1 MALCSD
7 VQRHGDSHGATDY
20 GGNDSAMADAVEH
33 KGWLQKQ
40 GHVNKDFK
48 RRYFVLKGAKLS
60 YYEDVAGY
68 NRNKS
73 KGSVTVT
80 RVGHLK
86 TPNDAIG
93 PETVPLAFRFDTAEK
108 KPFTVYADD
117 LKAKHGWLVA
127 LVRATR
133 EASKEAKPI
142 EELYQE
148 EVAGGE
154 GAWECLSKGLALA
167 RKGEKAAAR
176 AEFEATLVRS
186 DYVEAMTRL
195 EPCCLCTLYELGKAL
210 CDAGEYSEALKRFTS
225 ALLMAPPEAAQQL
238 RLQSAWCMWR
248 LGRSDEA
255 QQLYWQVL
263 DDDALCWQALL
274 DRSRMHLALGSW
286 ASALVDLQLVIGLGQ
301 QSAEVYND
309 RGVCSYETGAFDR
322 ALEDFN
328 QAIELN
334 PSYAQAYTNRG
345 NCLRKQAKTA
355 QAADDYTKAI
365 ELDPKNPKSYNNRGA
380 LHLKTGK
387 YADALSDFSEAV
399 RLDPKYE
406 VAVRNQQIAQ
416 QRVADVEV
424 GVNARRDSIA
434 KRASQAAGGN
444 RDSVAASSAKSG

>member
-1 MALCSD
+1 M
-7 VQRHGDSHGATDY
+7 
-20 GGNDSAMADAVEH
+20 
-33 KGWLQKQ
+33 
-40 GHVNKDFK
+40 
-48 RRYFVLKGAKLS
+48 
-60 YYEDVAGY
+60 
-68 NRNKS
+68 
-73 KGSVTVT
+73 
-80 RVGHLK
+80 
-86 TPNDAIG
+86 
-93 PETVPLAFRFDTAEK
+93 
-108 KPFTVYADD
+108 
-117 LKAKHGWLVA
+117 
-127 LVRATR
+127 
-133 EASKEAKPI
+133 
-142 EELYQE
+142 
-148 EVAGGE
+148 
-154 GAWECLSKGLALA
+154 
-167 RKGEKAAAR
+167 
-176 AEFEATLVRS
+176 RS

-195 EPCCLCTLYELGKAL
+195 EPCCLCALYELGKAL

-334 PSYAQAYTNRG
+334 RTTRRRTPTAATACASRRGGAGGRLHQGDRARPEEPEELQQPRRAAPQA
-345 NCLRKQAKTA
+345 
-355 QAADDYTKAI
+355 
-365 ELDPKNPKSYNNRGA
+365 
-380 LHLKTGK
+380 GK

-416 QRVADVEV
+416 RRVADVESASAGATRSRSVLRRPPAGTATGGGVV
-424 GVNARRDSIA
+424 GQERLSGRGRRPE
-434 KRASQAAGGN
+434 
-444 RDSVAASSAKSG
+444 VAASTWADYTRGYNTRQAIHLTSPHRLLSHSSLSLSLTPSDAAVSQNAAHIQSQPPQLRSTVHEMVPEGSEVAMYTSSWKPGWPGPPSAESCFIGIMWMFGVKIEIDATRGAALSTRQPAS

>member
-1 MALCSD
+1 MALGSD

-20 GGNDSAMADAVEH
+20 SGNDSAMADAVEH

-80 RVGHLK
+80 KVGHLK

-117 LKAKHGWLVA
+117 IKSKHSWLVA

-133 EASKEAKPI
+133 EPSKEAKPI

-148 EVAGGE
+148 EVAAAT
-154 GAWECLSKGLALA
+154 GAWECLAKGLALA

-176 AEFEATLVRS
+176 AEFEATLVRA

-195 EPCCLCTLYELGKAL
+195 APCCLCALYELGKAL

-248 LGRSDEA
+248 LGRADEA

-301 QSAEVYND
+301 QSAEVHTN
-309 RGVCSYETGAFDR
+309 S
-322 ALEDFN
+322 
-328 QAIELN
+328 
-334 PSYAQAYTNRG
+334 AQIRRNS
-345 NCLRKQAKTA
+345 A
-355 QAADDYTKAI
+355 Q
-365 ELDPKNPKSYNNRGA
+365 L
-380 LHLKTGK
+380 
-387 YADALSDFSEAV
+387 F
-399 RLDPKYE
+399 
-406 VAVRNQQIAQ
+406 
-416 QRVADVEV
+416 
-424 GVNARRDSIA
+424 
-434 KRASQAAGGN
+434 
-444 RDSVAASSAKSG
+444 

>member
-1 MALCSD
+1 M
-7 VQRHGDSHGATDY
+7 
-20 GGNDSAMADAVEH
+20 
-33 KGWLQKQ
+33 
-40 GHVNKDFK
+40 
-48 RRYFVLKGAKLS
+48 
-60 YYEDVAGY
+60 
-68 NRNKS
+68 
-73 KGSVTVT
+73 
-80 RVGHLK
+80 
-86 TPNDAIG
+86 
-93 PETVPLAFRFDTAEK
+93 PLAFRFDTAEK

-117 LKAKHGWLVA
+117 LKSKHGWLLA

-133 EASKEAKPI
+133 EPSKEAKPI

-148 EVAGGE
+148 EGAGGA

-176 AEFEATLVRS
+176 AEFEATLVRA

-195 EPCCLCTLYELGKAL
+195 EPCCLCALYELGKAL